1 MQPLIYAHG
10 LQSNSRIVKNWLY
23 AVNFI
28 QIPETDITYQLHLKS
43 NSSLERTDFMPQHFK
58 TELSQTGS
66 LSSDCKC
73 FSDLAQ
79 APDMEWSPLH
89 LIPSSQFLRKQLY
102 MHFQNSTATF
112 SASMAW

>member
-79 APDMEWSPLH
+79 APDMEWSP
-89 LIPSSQFLRKQLY
+89 PSHTFLTVSQKTVVYAFPKQ
-102 MHFQNSTATF
+102 HSNV
-112 SASMAW
+112 